1 MPDSDGL
8 SFLKEHS
15 IPDQNL
21 KNLIA
26 ICENV
31 DSAFALLD
39 TQFGDKAGEVRQIK
53 RQICELPILPDN
65 YDFDVQLNVLKNI
78 LRYLTLFNR
87 LFSPEEDL
95 NIPELSDS
103 MLSRIPKA
111 QAISAVRSYH
121 KVISDN
127 LGQRAQPRS
136 ETY

>member
-26 ICENV
+26 ICESV
-31 DSAFALLD
+31 ESAFALLD

-65 YDFDVQLNVLKNI
+65 YDFEVQLNVLKKI
-78 LRYLTLFNR
+78 LRYLTLFTR

-95 NIPELSDS
+95 NECLVGFQ
-103 MLSRIPKA
+103 RPKPC
-111 QAISAVRSYH
+111 QQLDLT
-121 KVISDN
+121 KKLLVII
-127 LGQRAQPRS
+127 
-136 ETY
+136 

>member
-65 YDFDVQLNVLKNI
+65 YDFNV
-78 LRYLTLFNR
+78 
-87 LFSPEEDL
+87 
-95 NIPELSDS
+95 
-103 MLSRIPKA
+103 
-111 QAISAVRSYH
+111 
-121 KVISDN
+121 
-127 LGQRAQPRS
+127 
-136 ETY
+136 